1 MDVTTVLEII
11 EMLSND
17 IQDLE
22 DKYLG
27 YDEPEY
33 AVQMQALEKFR
44 DKLQDIVDENN

>member
-11 EMLSND
+11 DMITND
-17 IQDLE
+17 IADLE

-27 YDEPEY
+27 YDDSDY
-33 AVQMQALEKFR
+33 GIQMQALEKFR